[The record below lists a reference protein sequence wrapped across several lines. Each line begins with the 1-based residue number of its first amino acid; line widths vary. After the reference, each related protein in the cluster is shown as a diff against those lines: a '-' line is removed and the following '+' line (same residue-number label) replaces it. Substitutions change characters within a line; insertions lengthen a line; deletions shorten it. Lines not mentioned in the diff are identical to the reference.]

1 MLAISTGYYDTLKFL
16 HVLAAITWV
25 GSAVYAQ
32 ALATKVMGEGDPA
45 RLAATAKDIGDLGK
59 RLITPAAIAVLL
71 LGVWIVA
78 VSPWNFTD
86 TWVLLGLIGIGITI
100 VTGAGFLGPESERLA
115 KLSAERDP
123 SDPEIQ
129 RRIKRIFA
137 VSRVDLVVLT
147 LVVADMVFK
156 PGT

>member
-1 MLAISTGYYDTLKFL
+1 MLAISTGYYDTLKFF

-71 LGVWIVA
+71 LGIWIVA
-78 VSPWNFTD
+78 VSPSNFTD

>member
-1 MLAISTGYYDTLKFL
+1 MLAISTGYYDTLKFF
-16 HVLAAITWV
+16 HVLAATTWV

-32 ALATKVMGEGDPA
+32 VLATKVMGEGDPA

>member
-1 MLAISTGYYDTLKFL
+1 MLAISTGYYDTLKFF

-25 GSAVYAQ
+25 GSAIYAQ

-71 LGVWIVA
+71 LGIWIVA

-86 TWVLLGLIGIGITI
+86 AWVLLGLIGIGITI

>member
-1 MLAISTGYYDTLKFL
+1 MLAISTGYYDTLKFF

-71 LGVWIVA
+71 LGIWIVA